1 MKAGE
6 GGVARDEES
15 GGDRDSERGKQ
26 GEKGGGSSQEPS
38 REVEVVA

>member
-6 GGVARDEES
+6 GGAPWDEES
-15 GGDRDSERGKQ
+15 GGDGDRERGEQ
-26 GEKGGGSSQEPS
+26 GEEGGSSQEPS